1 MWKVNSKGRSYSH
14 RKALSIDTRT
24 NIIDEIKDG
33 DKTTCMFPGKFIDI
47 ANVFKVSSSKVS
59 SSTVSKIWRQYCASN
74 DLDPKHRG
82 EGAKVYI
89 TVIFS

>member
-33 DKTTCMFPGKFIDI
+33 DKTTCIFQGKFIDI
-47 ANVFKVSSSKVS
+47 ANEFKVS

-74 DLDPKHRG
+74 DLAPKHRG